1 MPAPITAYLATAV
14 AFFALEFFVGLIQ
27 AIVFAMLSLVFMA
40 GAAQSHH
47 GDEEHH

>member
-1 MPAPITAYLATAV
+1 MAFLLPVANV